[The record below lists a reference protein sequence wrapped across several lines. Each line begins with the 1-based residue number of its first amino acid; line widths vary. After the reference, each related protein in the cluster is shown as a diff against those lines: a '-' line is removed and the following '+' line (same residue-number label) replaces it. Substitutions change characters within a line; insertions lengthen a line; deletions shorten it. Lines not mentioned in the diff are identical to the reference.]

1 MNLRQLLEFFDAQ
14 HAGNCTIPGTYE
26 FIEQIAA
33 DIGIAS
39 QQYEANASHSIY
51 EMSSSTRNE
60 KSLNPLLNVDTWR
73 PAQMTSLLRDYR
85 NPSSCQSCL

>member
-14 HAGNCTIPGTYE
+14 HAGNCTIPGTHE

-39 QQYEANASHSIY
+39 PRYEANASNPIY
-51 EMSSSTRNE
+51 EMNFH
-60 KSLNPLLNVDTWR
+60 KG
-73 PAQMTSLLRDYR
+73 
-85 NPSSCQSCL
+85 